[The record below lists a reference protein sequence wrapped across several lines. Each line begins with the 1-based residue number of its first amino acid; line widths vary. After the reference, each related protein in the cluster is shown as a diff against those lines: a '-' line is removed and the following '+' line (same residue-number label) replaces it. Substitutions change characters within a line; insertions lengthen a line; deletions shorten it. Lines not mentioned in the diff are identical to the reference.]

1 MPVLAGARAALL
13 MISAS
18 LLLSMV
24 PVFVKIIPEDS
35 GIPVE
40 EKIFA
45 RALVSLLITGVAMMR
60 KGGSFRPRCIR
71 LVVLRSVLG
80 ATGMILYFTA
90 VEGLQL
96 SEAVSLNRLSPF
108 FVLLFAVLFLR
119 EKLVAWQIIA
129 MILAFLGALVIL
141 QPGQVP
147 ITRAGVIALLSAVA
161 AGGAYTTLRALGKH
175 DPPLRIVFWFSLALT
190 LIFLPATIAKGVVP
204 APAEAAALFG
214 IGAAGAAGQLLMTAA
229 YRHAPG
235 GEVAV
240 YGYLS
245 VVYAAVWQPLFF
257 GSRPNSAVLLGTL
270 LVILAG
276 ILNYIAARGKPGIRG
291 FLSGVPGF
299 GGTVSSKGID

>member
-1 MPVLAGARAALL
+1 MPVLARTRAALL

-24 PVFVKIIPEDS
+24 PVFVKIIPEGS

-60 KGGSFRPRCIR
+60 GGESLRPRCVR
-71 LVVLRSVLG
+71 LVILRSVLG
-80 ATGMILYFTA
+80 AAGMILYFTA

-96 SEAVSLNRLSPF
+96 SEAVTLNRLSPF
-108 FVLLFAVLFLR
+108 FVLLFAALFLR
-119 EKLVAWQIIA
+119 EKLVVWQVIA
-129 MILAFLGALVIL
+129 MILAFLGAVVIL
-141 QPGQVP
+141 QPGRVP
-147 ITRAGVIALLSAVA
+147 ITGAGIVALLSAVT

-175 DPPLRIVFWFSLALT
+175 DPPIRIVFWFSLVLT
-190 LIFLPATIAKGVVP
+190 VLFLPATIVKGVVP
-204 APAEAAALFG
+204 APAEAAALLG

-235 GEVAV
+235 GEVAI

-245 VVYAAVWQPLFF
+245 VVYASVWQPLFF
-257 GSRPNSAVLLGTL
+257 GSRPGSAILLGTL
-270 LVILAG
+270 LVIMAG
-276 ILNYIAARGKPGIRG
+276 LLNYIAAMGKPGIRG

-299 GGTVSSKGID
+299 GGTVSGKGID